1 MSKSKRNRTIHCT
14 GAKNTRIDNDDSLSD
29 RAGRASINGHER
41 FESIDHSQ
49 IKHREYTS
57 RRYITTL
64 EYCSRFT
71 LALITFHDDTLFLRK
86 LLKNDFESTSSRKL
100 SIFLSIFYVFLG

>member
-1 MSKSKRNRTIHCT
+1 MCAFHFRTMSKSKRNRIIHRYT

-49 IKHREYTS
+49 IKHREYRVGT
-57 RRYITTL
+57 
-64 EYCSRFT
+64 
-71 LALITFHDDTLFLRK
+71 
-86 LLKNDFESTSSRKL
+86 
-100 SIFLSIFYVFLG
+100 